1 MVVLRNLNTA
11 NEYKSRINKALDYIE
26 ANLEKQFTLDE
37 LASVANFSKFH
48 FHRIFLAH
56 TGETPFQFILRL
68 RLEKAASLLILNHH
82 KSITEIA
89 FEVGFMDVSVFS
101 RNFKNYFHIS
111 ATLYRSEKHEKSNLS
126 QLESNRQQEGES
138 SFIYLCRS
146 SNTLKWRTD
155 MKQNKSLEVK
165 ELPTMTVAY
174 VRHTGPY
181 KGDNKLF
188 EILWG
193 KICAWAGARGL
204 MQQPNLQF
212 LTVYHDDPNITIED
226 KLRMSVC
233 VTVPAETKVSGE
245 IGKME
250 IEGGKYVVARFDIAA
265 NEFTD
270 AWQWVYG
277 QWFPASGFQP
287 GDGPCMEIYPEE
299 PKDGRFIVDIC
310 VPVKPI

>member
-1 MVVLRNLNTA
+1 MVILRNLNTE
-11 NEYKSRINKALDYIE
+11 NEYKSRINKAIDYIE
-26 ANLEKQFTLDE
+26 ANLEKPLTLDE

-68 RLEKAASLLILNHH
+68 RLEKAASLLILNHN
-82 KSITEIA
+82 KSITEISS
-89 FEVGFMDVSVFS
+89 EVGFMDVSVFS

-111 ATLYRSEKHEKSNLS
+111 ASLYRRANHEKSNLS
-126 QLESNRQQEGES
+126 QLESNRQQLGEG
-138 SFIYLCRS
+138 SFIYLCRN

-181 KGDNKLF
+181 KGDDKLF

-277 QWFPASGFQP
+277 QWFPSSGFQP
-287 GDGPCMEIYPEE
+287 GDGPCLEIYPEE